1 MLDPRIA
8 SWILEFVL
16 RQPVEDWLANEL
28 LFALP
33 LPSPIPPRLKK
44 TFLLRRLSSDVS
56 HRSLA
61 GSTLFSLELIEE
73 LDRSSGADAPSDS
86 LAAAY
91 AAVAVECTA
100 RFLRGRLD
108 GDRGGN
114 FFEAVNRIWSCRVA
128 DLERSEAAGLVSATL
143 REARREMEEAVVNPI
158 VRVGL
163 MGRDTKMAA
172 LDAVR
177 VYLEE
182 AEKEMGPPYLE
193 CVAETVGEEWRRS
206 SVTGSD
212 GSVGELDAKLR
223 NLLARQVEDGRCD
236 GPPDGDRAKS
246 FGLVELEKLEESVLD
261 RGKDAPKQGGC
272 STDKFERL
280 PATAAEVMKAK
291 NVFRSSVLPAKIDN
305 MKENQNQ
312 MDLNPVFSVNDCA
325 GKGNESDHD
334 AMSQQN
340 LMDQDPS
347 DLKHVE
353 ENRERAFLSS
363 IDKGTKDGNPG
374 TCTCTRDNIDCAGA
388 QKPSL
393 MDWNP
398 TARRFEQDEDFS
410 LSPSENSPN
419 PSNNLR
425 FPSTKRRKFSLAL
438 EDNRTFII
446 RRRKRKWSSL
456 EEETLRKAVERHGAG
471 NWKFIKS
478 CHPEIFKNR
487 TEVDLKDKWR
497 NMMRDHHPKIILLG
511 HGKSLMTLSTR
522 SVCMLMLVLPFLKSG
537 KYLHELSLLHN

>member
-1 MLDPRIA
+1 MLDTCIA

-16 RQPVEDWLANEL
+16 RQPVFDRLANEL

-33 LPSPIPPRLKK
+33 LPSPLPPRLKK
-44 TFLLRRLSSDVS
+44 TLLLRRLSSDLS

-100 RFLRGRLD
+100 RFLRRRSD
-108 GDRGGN
+108 DDCGGN
-114 FFEAVNRIWSCRVA
+114 FFEAVNRIWNCRVA
-128 DLERSEAAGLVSATL
+128 DLERSEAASLVSATL

-193 CVAETVGEEWRRS
+193 RVAEAVGEEWRRS
-206 SVTGSD
+206 SGTGSD
-212 GSVGELDAKLR
+212 GSVGELDVKLR
-223 NLLARQVEDGRCD
+223 NLLAGRVEDGRCD

-246 FGLVELEKLEESVLD
+246 FGLLEREESVLD
-261 RGKDAPKQGGC
+261 WGKDAPEQGGC

-280 PATAAEVMKAK
+280 PATAADVMKAK

-312 MDLNPVFSVNDCA
+312 MDLNPVFSVNDGA
-325 GKGNESDHD
+325 GKGHENDHD
-334 AMSQQN
+334 AMSQPN

-347 DLKHVE
+347 HPKHVE

-363 IDKGTKDGNPG
+363 IDKSTKDGNPG
-374 TCTCTRDNIDCAGA
+374 TCTCTRDNMDCAGA

-398 TARRFEQDEDFS
+398 TAHRSEWDEDSS

-419 PSNNLR
+419 PSNNLWS
-425 FPSTKRRKFSLAL
+425 PSTKRRKFSLSL

-456 EEETLRKAVERHGAG
+456 EEETLRIAVERHGAG

-497 NMMRDHHPKIILLG
+497 NMMRQ
-511 HGKSLMTLSTR
+511 
-522 SVCMLMLVLPFLKSG
+522 
-537 KYLHELSLLHN
+537 